1 MPPQIPVQVVVLVCV
16 ATTAIVVGD
25 AAGKLLS
32 AQGVSPFF
40 IAWSRFALAAG
51 LLLPL
56 SGLTRAE
63 LPQLL
68 NWRVILRAACIAGGI
83 SSILTAL
90 RTEPIAN
97 VYGAFFIGPVVAYV
111 LSVVL
116 LKERV
121 TPARSALL
129 GMGFVG
135 VMLVVQPSRDM
146 GTGMLFAL
154 LAGVCYGCYLT
165 ATRWLAGHYRPRFL
179 LTAQLLIGAVLLAP
193 LGLSH
198 LPGAGSPAIWGLVLL
213 SALASAFGNF
223 LLVLINRTTP
233 ATISA
238 PLIYFQLIAAAV
250 LGVLVFADWPDRVSM
265 IGLGVILGSGL
276 AGVALARRNK

>member
-1 MPPQIPVQVVVLVCV
+1 MPPRVPAKVILLICI
-16 ATTAIVVGD
+16 ATTSIVVGD
-25 AAGKLLS
+25 AAGKLLT
-32 AQGVSPFF
+32 QDGVSPFF

-56 SGLTRAE
+56 SGMTRAE
-63 LPQLL
+63 LPQLW
-68 NWRVILRAACIAGGI
+68 NWRVVLRAALIAGGI

-97 VYGAFFIGPVVAYV
+97 VYGAFFIGPVVAYA

-116 LKERV
+116 LGERV
-121 TPARSALL
+121 TRARSFLL
-129 GMGFVG
+129 AIGFLG
-135 VMLVVQPSRDM
+135 VLMVVQPSAQM
-146 GTGMLFAL
+146 GPGMIFAL
-154 LAGVCYGCYLT
+154 LAGMCYGSYLT
-165 ATRWLAGHYRPRFL
+165 ATRWLAGQYRPRFL
-179 LTAQLLIGAVLLAP
+179 LTAQLVIGAILLAP
-193 LGLSH
+193 LGLTH

-213 SALASAFGNF
+213 SALASALGNF

-250 LGVLVFADWPDRVSM
+250 LGVVVFADWPDVLSLLGLAV
-265 IGLGVILGSGL
+265 ILASGLGGFVL
-276 AGVALARRNK
+276 AQRNK